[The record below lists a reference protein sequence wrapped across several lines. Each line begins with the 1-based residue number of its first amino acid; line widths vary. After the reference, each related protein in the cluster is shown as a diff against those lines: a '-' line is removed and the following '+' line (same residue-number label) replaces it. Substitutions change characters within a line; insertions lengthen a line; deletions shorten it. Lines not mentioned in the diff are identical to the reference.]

1 MKFIEH
7 HGPHTSVSAFI
18 NTMEKTGKR
27 KKVL

>member
-18 NTMEKTGKR
+18 NTMEKTGKK